1 MIESAT
7 PPGHV
12 LRPIPVP
19 LSVDNTMRASLHITA
34 LTALTLIA
42 SSALAIAAEVRV
54 LSLGSTQI
62 AAKAIAA
69 EFEKQTGHK
78 VTFTIRPPFDIDK
91 ELAAKTFDTV
101 ILSVPA
107 MDNHDEAGDLAP
119 MSRVALARVG
129 VGVVVKEG
137 GPIPDVSTPEKL
149 KAAVLA
155 ARSLTH
161 TDPAIPNTS
170 GAMAGA
176 ALAKLGILD
185 EVKGKTRHA
194 TLAVGGELV
203 AKGEVELG
211 FFNLSEIP
219 KGVIVAGALPSPL
232 QGYTVYEAAVLSKGS
247 TDQAATAFV
256 KYLAS
261 APAAAHWSEAKL
273 EPAATYMRTRAS
285 Q

>member
-1 MIESAT
+1 
-7 PPGHV
+7 
-12 LRPIPVP
+12 
-19 LSVDNTMRASLHITA
+19 MRASLHITA

-54 LSLGSTQI
+54 LSVGSTQI

-170 GAMAGA
+170 GAIASA
-176 ALAKLGILD
+176 ALANLGI
-185 EVKGKTRHA
+185 A
-194 TLAVGGELV
+194 TSQGQDALRRARSWRRTGRQGR
-203 AKGEVELG
+203 GR
-211 FFNLSEIP
+211 
-219 KGVIVAGALPSPL
+219 AGLLQPL
-232 QGYTVYEAAVLSKGS
+232 RNPEGRDRRRPPAR
-247 TDQAATAFV
+247 
-256 KYLAS
+256 
-261 APAAAHWSEAKL
+261 PAAGL
-273 EPAATYMRTRAS
+273 YVL
-285 Q
+285 